1 MRLDEIPLSK
11 YGYASSTPS
20 PVNRMMAD
28 FTLKFRDEIDI
39 NLGVGYVN
47 ERTIPKGL
55 IEEAQRE
62 VLAHPEKYRAALNYG
77 GSKGSVNLIESIRR
91 YHLDN
96 RIGGM
101 DEEILESKEII
112 IGPNGATS
120 LLDGVSHLLKPG
132 IVITTDPIYYIY
144 CNLLE
149 RAGFHLLAVPE
160 DEYGIRTDLLRK
172 SIEELGEARQE
183 IRFVYIVTVNNPTS
197 TILSNDRRRELVRI
211 VTELSEGL
219 NRKIPIIFDKAY
231 EDMIHDPLAEAPE
244 SGFLYDDLGIVYEV
258 GTLSKVL
265 APALRI
271 GYMTGSP
278 GAFMR
283 AMVQRTN
290 DVGFSAPLI
299 TQEIASYIMDHHIND
314 QIRKVRAGYRERAVA
329 VRRWIDDAI
338 GDFIVDI
345 RGGRAGFYYYLTF
358 EEGIMTVEGSPL
370 HRFLSR
376 TTGDHSIDG
385 SPIEKK
391 PRVLY
396 LPGEFCV
403 HPAGSMAEVGRRQ
416 MRLSYGF
423 EEPSR
428 IKDAI
433 RYLREGVDYA
443 KGDPDI
449 RERRIQDRR

>member
-1 MRLDEIPLSK
+1 MMILDEIPLSG

-20 PVNRMMAD
+20 PVNRMMTD
-28 FTLKFRDEIDI
+28 FTLGFRDGIDI

-47 ERTIPKGL
+47 ERTIPGKL

-62 VLAHPEKYRAALNYG
+62 VLAHPEKYRVALNYG
-77 GSKGSVNLIESIRR
+77 GSRGSPNLIESIRQ

-101 DEEILESKEII
+101 DEGILREKEII

-120 LLDGVSHLLKPG
+120 LLDGVLHLLDPG
-132 IVITTDPIYYIY
+132 IAITTDPIYYIY

-149 RAGFHLLAVPE
+149 RAGFQIMAVPE
-160 DEYGIRTDLLRK
+160 DEYGIRTDLLRRM
-172 SIEELGEARQE
+172 IEELGEKRE
-183 IRFVYIVTVNNPTS
+183 KIRFVYVVTVNNPTS
-197 TILSNDRRRELVRI
+197 TILSNKRRRELVRI
-211 VTELSEGL
+211 VTELSGSL

-231 EDMIHDPLAEAPE
+231 EDLIHDSRVEKPE
-244 SGFLYDDLGIVYEV
+244 SGFLYDDWGIVYEV

-271 GYMTGSP
+271 GYIIGRP

-283 AMVQRTN
+283 AMVQRTS

-299 TQEIASYIMDHHIND
+299 TQEIASHILDHHIND
-314 QIRKVRAGYRERAVA
+314 QISRVKAGYRKRAIA
-329 VRRWIDDAI
+329 VRRWIDEKLKSAV
-338 GDFIVDI
+338 VDC
-345 RGGRAGFYYYLTF
+345 RGGTAGFYYYLTF
-358 EEGIMTVEGSPL
+358 EEGIRTDEGSRL
-370 HRFLSR
+370 YRFLSR
-376 TTGDHSIDG
+376 TTGDSGIDG
-385 SPIEKK
+385 PPDRKN

-403 HPAGSMAEVGRRQ
+403 HPGGEMVEIGRRQ

-423 EEPSR
+423 EEPER
-428 IKDAI
+428 LEEAI
-433 RYLREGVDYA
+433 EYMSEGVLYA
-443 KGDPDI
+443 RDG
-449 RERRIQDRR
+449 

>member
-1 MRLDEIPLSK
+1 MKPGEIALSE
-11 YGYASSTPS
+11 YGYASATPS
-20 PVNRMMAD
+20 PVNRMMTD
-28 FTLKFRDEIDI
+28 FTLNFRDGIDI

-47 ERTIPKGL
+47 ERTIPRIL

-62 VLAHPEKYRAALNYG
+62 VLAHPEKYRVALNYG
-77 GSKGSVNLIESIRR
+77 GSKGSPNLIESIRR

-101 DEEILESKEII
+101 DEEMLRAKEII

-120 LLDGVSHLLKPG
+120 ILDGVVHLLKPG

-149 RAGFHLLAVPE
+149 RAGYQILAVPE
-160 DEYGIRTDLLRK
+160 DECGIRTDLLRRM
-172 SIEELGEARQE
+172 IEELGERRTE

-197 TILSNDRRRELVRI
+197 TVLSNERRRELVRV
-211 VTELSEGL
+211 VTELSGSL
-219 NRKIPIIFDKAY
+219 KRKIPIIFDKAY
-231 EDMIHDPLAEAPE
+231 EDLIHDPAVEKPE
-244 SGFLYDDLGIVYEV
+244 SGFLHDDMGIVYEV

-271 GYMTGSP
+271 GYMIGHP

-283 AMVQRTN
+283 AMVQRTS

-299 TQEIASYIMDHHIND
+299 TQEIASYILDHHITE
-314 QIRKVRAGYRERAVA
+314 QVRWVRAGYRKRAISVK
-329 VRRWIDDAI
+329 RWIDEKL
-338 GDFIVDI
+338 GGSVVDC
-345 RGGRAGFYYYLTF
+345 RGGAAGFYYYLTF
-358 EEGIMTVEGSPL
+358 EEGVRTDEGSLL

-376 TTGDHSIDG
+376 TTGDADIDG
-385 SPIEKK
+385 PPDGRK

-403 HPAGSMAEVGRRQ
+403 HPGGEIGEVGRRQ

-423 EEPSR
+423 EEPGR
-428 IKDAI
+428 IEEALG
-433 RYLREGVDYA
+433 YMSEGVEYA
-443 KGDPDI
+443 RDG
-449 RERRIQDRR
+449 

>member
-1 MRLDEIPLSK
+1 MRLDETPLSK

-28 FTLKFRDEIDI
+28 FALEFRDGIDI

-47 ERTIPKGL
+47 ERTIPRRL

-77 GSKGSVNLIESIRR
+77 SSKGSVNLIESIRR
-91 YHLDN
+91 YHIDN

-101 DEEILESKEII
+101 DEEILRSKEII

-120 LLDGVSHLLKPG
+120 LLDAVSQLLKPG

-149 RAGFHLLAVPE
+149 RAGFYVLAVPE
-160 DEYGIRTDLLRK
+160 DEYGIRTDLLLG
-172 SIEELGEARQE
+172 SIEKLGRARQD

-197 TILSNDRRRELVRI
+197 TILANGRRRELVRI
-211 VTELSEGL
+211 VTELSRDL
-219 NRKIPIIFDKAY
+219 FRKIPIIFDKAY

-271 GYMTGSP
+271 GYMTGARC
-278 GAFMR
+278 AFMR

-314 QIRKVRAGYRERAVA
+314 
-329 VRRWIDDAI
+329 
-338 GDFIVDI
+338 
-345 RGGRAGFYYYLTF
+345 
-358 EEGIMTVEGSPL
+358 
-370 HRFLSR
+370 
-376 TTGDHSIDG
+376 
-385 SPIEKK
+385 
-391 PRVLY
+391 
-396 LPGEFCV
+396 
-403 HPAGSMAEVGRRQ
+403 
-416 MRLSYGF
+416 
-423 EEPSR
+423 
-428 IKDAI
+428 
-433 RYLREGVDYA
+433 
-443 KGDPDI
+443 
-449 RERRIQDRR
+449 

>member
-1 MRLDEIPLSK
+1 MKPGEIALSE
-11 YGYASSTPS
+11 YGYASATPS
-20 PVNRMMAD
+20 PVNRMMTD
-28 FTLKFRDEIDI
+28 FTLNFRDGIDI

-47 ERTIPKGL
+47 ERTIPRIL

-62 VLAHPEKYRAALNYG
+62 VLAHPEKYRVALNYG
-77 GSKGSVNLIESIRR
+77 GSKGSPNLIESILR

-101 DEEILESKEII
+101 DEEMLRAKEII

-120 LLDGVSHLLKPG
+120 ILDGVARLLKPG

-149 RAGFHLLAVPE
+149 RAGYQILAVPE
-160 DEYGIRTDLLRK
+160 DECGIRTDLLRRM
-172 SIEELGEARQE
+172 IEELGERRTE

-197 TILSNDRRRELVRI
+197 TVLSNERRRELVRV
-211 VTELSEGL
+211 VTELSGSL
-219 NRKIPIIFDKAY
+219 KRKIPIIFDKAY
-231 EDMIHDPLAEAPE
+231 EDLIHDPAVEKPE
-244 SGFLYDDLGIVYEV
+244 SGFLHDDTGIVYEV

-271 GYMTGSP
+271 GYMIGHP

-283 AMVQRTN
+283 AMVQRTS

-299 TQEIASYIMDHHIND
+299 TQEIASYILDHHIND
-314 QIRKVRAGYRERAVA
+314 QVRWVRAGYRKRAISVK
-329 VRRWIDDAI
+329 RWIDEKLGGAV
-338 GDFIVDI
+338 VDCM
-345 RGGRAGFYYYLTF
+345 GGAAGFYYYLTF
-358 EEGIMTVEGSPL
+358 EEGVRTDEGSLL

-376 TTGDHSIDG
+376 TTGDADIDG
-385 SPIEKK
+385 PPDGRK

-403 HPAGSMAEVGRRQ
+403 HPGGEIGEVGRRQ

-423 EEPSR
+423 EEPGR
-428 IKDAI
+428 IEEALG
-433 RYLREGVDYA
+433 YMSEGVEYA
-443 KGDPDI
+443 RDG
-449 RERRIQDRR
+449 

>member
-1 MRLDEIPLSK
+1 MRLDEIPLSG

-28 FTLKFRDEIDI
+28 FALEFRDGIDI

-62 VLAHPEKYRAALNYG
+62 VLAHPEEYRMALNYG
-77 GSKGSVNLIESIRR
+77 SSKGSVNLIESIRQ

-101 DEEILESKEII
+101 DEEILGSKEII

-120 LLDGVSHLLKPG
+120 LLDGVSQLLNPG

-149 RAGFHLLAVPE
+149 RAGFHVLAVPE
-160 DEYGIRTDLLRK
+160 DEYGIRTDLLSE
-172 SIEELGEARQE
+172 SIEKLGEARPD
-183 IRFVYIVTVNNPTS
+183 IRFVYIVTVNNPTG
-197 TILSNDRRRELVRI
+197 TILSNGRRRELVRI
-211 VTELSEGL
+211 VTELSRDMG
-219 NRKIPIIFDKAY
+219 RKIPIIFDKAY

-244 SGFLYDDLGIVYEV
+244 SGFLYDDLEIVYEV

-271 GYMTGSP
+271 GYMTGAP

-299 TQEIASYIMDHHIND
+299 TQEIASYIMDHRIND
-314 QIRKVRAGYRERAVA
+314 QIKKVRTGYLKRAVA
-329 VRRWIDDAI
+329 VRRWIDEKL
-338 GDFIVDI
+338 GDVIADI

-358 EEGIMTVEGSPL
+358 EEGIMTEEGSPL

-376 TTGDHSIDG
+376 TTGDPAIDG
-385 SPIEKK
+385 APGEKK
-391 PRVLY
+391 QRVLY

-403 HPAGSMAEVGRRQ
+403 HPAGYMAEVGRRQ

-423 EEPSR
+423 EEPDR
-428 IKDAI
+428 IEDAI
-433 RYLREGVDYA
+433 EYLREGVDYV
-443 KGDPDI
+443 KGDSGTV
-449 RERRIQDRR
+449 